1 MQSVRHPP
9 KHPAIH
15 GIIRQIPMLPA
26 TSNRRC
32 GSLANPMPPPAA
44 VRARVGIRFAHSLNT
59 PAWMNDT
66 DRMSIWRCR
75 KSTGSRPQLS
85 GAKAQPVRFALR
97 IAGAGSLVRRL
108 PWSMGIILRGG
119 RAMRVR
125 VRLVGIRETK
135 AHEYLVRFFVG
146 GLITVAAGLIAEIYG
161 PVIGGLFLAFPS
173 ILPASI
179 TLVQRHAE
187 QEERGKNYR
196 LRERIAHQ
204 AAGVTAA
211 GTTLGG
217 AGLLCFAITIWACTR
232 ACRPGSCS
240 RWQRSCGLRST

>member
-1 MQSVRHPP
+1 
-9 KHPAIH
+9 
-15 GIIRQIPMLPA
+15 
-26 TSNRRC
+26 
-32 GSLANPMPPPAA
+32 
-44 VRARVGIRFAHSLNT
+44 
-59 PAWMNDT
+59 
-66 DRMSIWRCR
+66 
-75 KSTGSRPQLS
+75 
-85 GAKAQPVRFALR
+85 
-97 IAGAGSLVRRL
+97 
-108 PWSMGIILRGG
+108 
-119 RAMRVR
+119 MRVR

-217 AGLLCFAITIWACTR
+217 GIIVLCNHHL
-232 ACRPGSCS
+232 
-240 RWQRSCGLRST
+240 GLRPHAALDRALVGNARVDCGQRKRLAVAGGLCPALRTNGVKGMH